1 MEQKW
6 TSVEEALPTE
16 DGEYLTWH
24 DGEYGYYM
32 LLCYSTKHKLF
43 NVIDN
48 PETAITNVTHWM
60 PLPEAPKGERE

>member
-6 TSVEEALPTE
+6 TSVNEALPTE

-24 DGEYGYYM
+24 GGYYM
-32 LLCYSTKHKLF
+32 LLLYSTKHQLF

-60 PLPEAPKGERE
+60 PLPEAPKGE